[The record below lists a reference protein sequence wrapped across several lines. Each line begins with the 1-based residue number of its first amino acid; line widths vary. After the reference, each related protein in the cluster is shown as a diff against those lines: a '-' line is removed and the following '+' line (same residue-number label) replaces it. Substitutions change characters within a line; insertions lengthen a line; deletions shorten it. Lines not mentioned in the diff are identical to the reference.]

1 MGTIREGEV
10 FTLTDDADQ
19 EHEVEV
25 LGTLDVDGTE
35 YVAVSLLE
43 ELEEDTEEDIDV
55 FFFRVEGEGQLND
68 IESDEEFDKVSK
80 AFESA
85 LDSQE

>member
-25 LGTLDVDGTE
+25 LGTLDVDGKE

-55 FFFRVEGEGQLND
+55 FFFRVEGEGELND

-85 LDSQE
+85 LDPQE